1 MELTNEQA
9 NLLAT
14 FARQDVRLVTKSK
27 SKEIL
32 IFDTKKGIV
41 ALRLV
46 GVNRF
51 TVTTQGLDAEQ
62 IFDGDLADLVRF
74 LIAEIYIVEVGK

>member
-1 MELTNEQA
+1 MELTNMELNA
-9 NLLAT
+9 LAAT
-14 FARQDVRLVTKSK
+14 ARQDVRLVTKSK

-32 IFDTKKGIV
+32 IFDTKKGIA

-74 LIAEIYIVEVGK
+74 LMFEIYIIEK